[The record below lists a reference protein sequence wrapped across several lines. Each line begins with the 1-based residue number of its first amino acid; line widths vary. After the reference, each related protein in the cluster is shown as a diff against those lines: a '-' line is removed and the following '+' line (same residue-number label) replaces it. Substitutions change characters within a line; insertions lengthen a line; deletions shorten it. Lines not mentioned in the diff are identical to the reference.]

1 MSVNVIGGSIG
12 GVENLSSVLN
22 DFDVHFVSDK
32 YSNKADILL
41 MDITKTFN
49 LDGKIKTGAKSLWPQ
64 YCKTI
69 VSTATFLSQFDD
81 YAKMLQW
88 INTFYND
95 EKSMA
100 ALPLV
105 ISEEIFGFRFALAG
119 DFLKELGF
127 VNYGKP
133 DVHIKEI
140 LFASNFI
147 LGDDTPN
154 NVPKG
159 FFSHLPPLFVN
170 SSLSFAR
177 RGLIENPFRRKG
189 KYL

>member
-1 MSVNVIGGSIG
+1 MDSSSLNKHFYKFAYKFLVNRTQGIIDEKDIQSYLTVPDPEYCCESMNDVFRRMLFSAQNRQMSVNVIGGSIG

-69 VSTATFLSQFDD
+69 VSIATFLSQFDD

-105 ISEEIFGFRFALAG
+105 ISEEIFGF
-119 DFLKELGF
+119 
-127 VNYGKP
+127 
-133 DVHIKEI
+133 
-140 LFASNFI
+140 
-147 LGDDTPN
+147 
-154 NVPKG
+154 
-159 FFSHLPPLFVN
+159 
-170 SSLSFAR
+170 
-177 RGLIENPFRRKG
+177 
-189 KYL
+189 